1 MKNPEWQDIIYYTQF
16 SFQNGFSKPKSE
28 PKSEDR
34 KIYGSF
40 KDF

>member
-1 MKNPEWQDIIYYTQF
+1 MKNPEWQDIFYYTQL

-28 PKSEDR
+28 QR